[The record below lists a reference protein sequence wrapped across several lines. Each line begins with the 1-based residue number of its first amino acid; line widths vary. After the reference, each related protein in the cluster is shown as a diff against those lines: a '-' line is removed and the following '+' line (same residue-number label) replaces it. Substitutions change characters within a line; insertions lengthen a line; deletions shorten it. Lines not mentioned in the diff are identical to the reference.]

1 MSQTR
6 PAHKKS
12 VVLFLGKQ
20 FYHEGVSSSL
30 RSRGLTYDHY
40 NLVRVS
46 HADWNKKARRIG
58 ELKEAGRLLGVVL
71 YLPTPVILQAVKPGY
86 DEAWQA
92 IRTSIQGTPT
102 IAFLYSDNL
111 AREFRPR
118 DHAGSPE
125 TLESLQEQLE
135 SDPHEFRGTFIR
147 RAIRQLGD
155 AEKYGVELDK
165 FLNSIFS
172 SSIQVAPFSA
182 RTDVTARLE
191 EFLEEL
197 EERIFLRLYVA
208 DDRFQSEQ
216 IGSFLRV
223 FERYLRQVES
233 QDFRIETRKTGKGTV
248 YVFCGSQGA
257 DDLKSMDGA
266 LARFDAFMKMC
277 KDNPGDAI
285 KLL

>member
-1 MSQTR
+1 MGQ
-6 PAHKKS
+6 
-12 VVLFLGKQ
+12 
-20 FYHEGVSSSL
+20 
-30 RSRGLTYDHY
+30 
-40 NLVRVS
+40 
-46 HADWNKKARRIG
+46 
-58 ELKEAGRLLGVVL
+58 
-71 YLPTPVILQAVKPGY
+71 
-86 DEAWQA
+86 
-92 IRTSIQGTPT
+92 
-102 IAFLYSDNL
+102 
-111 AREFRPR
+111 
-118 DHAGSPE
+118 
-125 TLESLQEQLE
+125 
-135 SDPHEFRGTFIR
+135 FIR

-223 FERYLRQVES
+223 FEPYLRQVES

-248 YVFCGSQGA
+248 YAFCAFEGA

-266 LARFDAFMKMC
+266 LVRFDAFMKMC

-285 KLL
+285 KLLEASGVNATNLPFSLINTMRLPKAGN

>member
-92 IRTSIQGTPT
+92 ILTSIQGTPT

-118 DHAGSPE
+118 DHAGS
-125 TLESLQEQLE
+125 S
-135 SDPHEFRGTFIR
+135 
-147 RAIRQLGD
+147 
-155 AEKYGVELDK
+155 
-165 FLNSIFS
+165 
-172 SSIQVAPFSA
+172 
-182 RTDVTARLE
+182 
-191 EFLEEL
+191 
-197 EERIFLRLYVA
+197 
-208 DDRFQSEQ
+208 
-216 IGSFLRV
+216 
-223 FERYLRQVES
+223 
-233 QDFRIETRKTGKGTV
+233 
-248 YVFCGSQGA
+248 
-257 DDLKSMDGA
+257 
-266 LARFDAFMKMC
+266 
-277 KDNPGDAI
+277 
-285 KLL
+285 